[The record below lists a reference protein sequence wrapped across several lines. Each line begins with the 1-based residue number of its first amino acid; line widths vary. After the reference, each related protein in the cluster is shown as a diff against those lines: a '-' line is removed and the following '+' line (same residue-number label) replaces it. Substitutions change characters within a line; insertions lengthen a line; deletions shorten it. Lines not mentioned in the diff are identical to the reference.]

1 MFNSMNNFRTFYL
14 LFLCF
19 IGFFS
24 CEEEKILSFSEI
36 HISKE
41 KETFVDIV
49 MPKAKGNSNVAKNI
63 NTSLNNFA
71 CDILNVDSA
80 KEKKLTIDQ
89 SITAFNASYIGFTTL
104 FNEDIARDFPKWEAF
119 IDGEISFQNEFIIC
133 IAMNGNVQTGEANS
147 NLIFKFFNFDPAT
160 GKELKTKDLINDL
173 NGFKAL
179 VKKYYDKELMTVHN
193 GLQSQN
199 LDFKL
204 PETIGFNEEG
214 IIIFYNNF
222 EFGALSKEPVEFTIP
237 YVVAN
242 SYLKF

>member
-1 MFNSMNNFRTFYL
+1 MFNNMSNFKTFYL
-14 LFLCF
+14 VLLCF

-24 CEEEKILSFSEI
+24 CEEEKAFSFSEL

-41 KETFVDIV
+41 KETLVEIV
-49 MPKAKGNSNVAKNI
+49 MPQAKGDSNIAKNI
-63 NTSLNNFA
+63 NNSLCSFA

-80 KEKKLTIDQ
+80 KEKKQTIDE
-89 SITAFNASYIGFTTL
+89 SITAFNNAYISFTKL
-104 FNEDIARDFPKWEAF
+104 FTEELAKDFPKWEAF
-119 IDGEISFQNEFIIC
+119 VDGEISYQNEFIIS

-193 GLQSQN
+193 GLQARN

-204 PETIGFNEEG
+204 PKTIGFNDDG
-214 IIIFYNNF
+214 VIIFYNNF

-237 YVVAN
+237 YVVADP
-242 SYLKF
+242 YLTF